1 MQNYKFKPDKDAKY
15 ARKKKAF
22 DYLKKEAESILPYFD
37 HKKGIRYNEDFR
49 NIQELQTFAQEY
61 YEQNDEKMA
70 VQPNFSQFVSTLN
83 NKKYIY
89 TELIGSTGTIK
100 MTISLIDSG
109 NAPNP
114 ILYQFQEENWNKKG
128 QEMINWCIAREPEAI
143 H

>member
-1 MQNYKFKPDKDAKY
+1 M
-15 ARKKKAF
+15 
-22 DYLKKEAESILPYFD
+22 KKEAESILPYFD
-37 HKKGIRYNEDFR
+37 YKKGIRYNKDFK
-49 NIQELQTFAQEY
+49 NIQELQTFAQKC

-70 VQPNFSQFVSTLN
+70 VQPNFSQFVNTLN
-83 NKKYIY
+83 DKDYIY
-89 TELIGSTGTIK
+89 TELIGGTGAIN

-114 ILYQFQEENWNKKG
+114 ILYQFQEENWNIIG